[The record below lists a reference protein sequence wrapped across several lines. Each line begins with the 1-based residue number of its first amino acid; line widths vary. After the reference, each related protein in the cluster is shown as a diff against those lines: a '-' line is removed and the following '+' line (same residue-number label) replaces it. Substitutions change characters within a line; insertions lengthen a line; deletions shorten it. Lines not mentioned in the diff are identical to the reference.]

1 MIQPG
6 QVLVVKRE
14 LGLSK
19 RLQDDPALAAD
30 LVQMGIDQTSPCLA
44 APPDDDR
51 RNRCCESSS
60 VSLPSEQLP
69 LTVTNGTPGQRLVF
83 YDAAIR
89 DGRIAFVR
97 DDGEIKR
104 GFVGGFVEAGKHHAR
119 VCA

>member
-60 VSLPSEQLP
+60 VCLPPEQLAF
-69 LTVTNGTPGQRLVF
+69 TVTSGTPGCITKVGMILSTGLPETLVT
-83 YDAAIR
+83 ACQKSAEVALPLAW
-89 DGRIAFVR
+89 AFR
-97 DDGEIKR
+97 
-104 GFVGGFVEAGKHHAR
+104 
-119 VCA
+119 